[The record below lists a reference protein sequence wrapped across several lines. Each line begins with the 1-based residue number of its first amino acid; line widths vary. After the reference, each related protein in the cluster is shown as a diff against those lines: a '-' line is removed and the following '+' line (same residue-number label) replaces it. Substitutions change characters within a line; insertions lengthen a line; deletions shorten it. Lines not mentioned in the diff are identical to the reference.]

1 MGSERG
7 SSKGGSIPAAIVV
20 GSLIIAFGLYKG
32 LSARAPAPVP
42 VFPVGTTSPAPTGS
56 AHPGPVTPQLLA
68 LDRQAAVDE
77 RTRNALEKER
87 TTLLDRCW
95 KPFVADGGARQSLYK
110 FEVWFDAAGKE
121 TRRDI
126 FPVPNAEARPDTL
139 KCLRAWETKLSIVVP
154 TPASEV
160 KAVVELPFP

>member
-32 LSARAPAPVP
+32 LAARAPAPGPAVFVP
-42 VFPVGTTSPAPTGS
+42 TPPAPTGS
-56 AHPGPVTPQLLA
+56 TPPGPVTPQLLA

-95 KPFVADGGARQSLYK
+95 KPFVTDGGARQSLYK

>member
-7 SSKGGSIPAAIVV
+7 SRRGGSIPAAIVI
-20 GSLIIAFGLYKG
+20 GSSIIAFGLYKG
-32 LSARAPAPVP
+32 LAARAPAPAP
-42 VFPVGTTSPAPTGS
+42 VLPVGPMAPAPPGS
-56 AHPGPVTPQLLA
+56 PHSGPVTPELLA

-77 RTRNALEKER
+77 RARNALEKER
-87 TTLLDRCW
+87 TALLDRCW
-95 KPFVADGGARQSLYK
+95 KPFVADGGPRQSLYK
-110 FEVWFDAAGKE
+110 FDVWFDATGKE

-160 KAVVELPFP
+160 KAVVEFPFP